1 MRAFAFFMLTGGLLA
16 TAAAPV
22 FAAQIVETFTIS
34 VSVDADQ
41 HFMNSPFDLFDPFAR
56 DLNGRRRVGDR
67 VAHLGFWRGR
77 RGNAL
82 ACAGENGREP
92 DFHLRR

>member
-1 MRAFAFFMLTGGLLA
+1 MRETWRKMRAFAFFMLTGGLLA

-41 HFMNSPFDLFDPFAR
+41 HL
-56 DLNGRRRVGDR
+56 
-67 VAHLGFWRGR
+67 
-77 RGNAL
+77 
-82 ACAGENGREP
+82 
-92 DFHLRR
+92 